1 MGKER
6 LRGILIIMVLLG
18 LCLGIILISVNTLRF
33 HTVYRQGM
41 NIIKNDPAVL
51 ELFGSPIREGLYV
64 LGTTKELYDGGGSAS
79 LRVSLS
85 GPLARGTASI
95 LGTQTGKNG
104 PWDLVITIQVGE
116 EDVLRYS
123 SSDSG
128 KGFQPLQAQ
137 PDGNAPLASPT
148 PP

>member
-6 LRGILIIMVLLG
+6 LRSILIIMIIIG
-18 LCLGIILISVNTLRF
+18 LCLGIGLVSVNTLRF
-33 HTVYRQGM
+33 HTAYRQGM

-64 LGTTKELYDGGGSAS
+64 LGTTKGLYDGGDSAS

-85 GPLARGTASI
+85 GPKARGTVSI
-95 LGTQTGKNG
+95 LGTQASKNSN
-104 PWDLVITIQVGE
+104 WDLVMTIQVGE
-116 EDVLRYS
+116 VDVLRYS

-128 KGFQPLQAQ
+128 KGFQLLQKQ
-137 PDGNAPLASPT
+137 PELNAPVASPT

>member
-6 LRGILIIMVLLG
+6 LRGILIIMILLG
-18 LCLGIILISVNTLRF
+18 LCLGVALISVNTLRF

-64 LGTTKELYDGGGSAS
+64 LGTTKKLYDGGGSAS

-85 GPLARGTASI
+85 GPEAGGTASI
-95 LGTQTGKNG
+95 LGTQAGKNG
-104 PWDLVITIQVGE
+104 AWELVMTIQVGE

-123 SSDSG
+123 SAEAE
-128 KGFQPLQAQ
+128 KGFQPLHTQ
-137 PDGNAPLASPT
+137 PDANAPLASPT